1 MMSLPIE
8 TPQKG
13 LVADSGGCWWLSPQ
27 ANSDLPKTVTCLIIS
42 YAELWN
48 NSSCNPMSVDEDQSV
63 SWLQTYVFLV
73 NTVHDNN
80 RYC

>member
-1 MMSLPIE
+1 MEIHGNSMFTTLILV
-8 TPQKG
+8 G
-13 LVADSGGCWWLSPQ
+13 LVESAMVQ
-27 ANSDLPKTVTCLIIS
+27 ANSDLPKTVTCLVIS

-48 NSSCNPMSVDEDQSV
+48 NSSCNAMSVDEAQSV